1 MVYASHF
8 SRVWLFAT
16 LWTMIC
22 QAPLSMDF
30 SRQEHWNGLPCP
42 SARDVPDSGMEPWV
56 QSLASP
62 ALANRF
68 FTTSTTWEAEKR
80 ECRENINT
88 KQLGY
93 RELVPKDGGRRDV
106 QSWRQTFCHAHHNK
120 KLCLYSIRYVEPLK
134 VSTQGPGM
142 DNCQHFG
149 SWLEICPWWVF
160 IKNFQHVC
168 VWSFHFH

>member
-1 MVYASHF
+1 MSDSLRPYG
-8 SRVWLFAT
+8 
-16 LWTMIC
+16 LW
-22 QAPLSMDF
+22 
-30 SRQEHWNGLPCP
+30 
-42 SARDVPDSGMEPWV
+42 SARLLCPWISPGKNTGMVCHALLQGMFLTWGWNPEF
-56 QSLASP
+56 SLLHLLHWAS
-62 ALANRF
+62 RF

-80 ECRENINT
+80 ERRENINT

>member
-1 MVYASHF
+1 MRAKSF
-8 SRVWLFAT
+8 SQVWFSAT
-16 LWTMIC
+16 LWAVAH
-22 QAPLSMDF
+22 QAPLSMGF
-30 SRQEHWNGLPCP
+30 IRQEYWSRLPYP
-42 SARDVPDSGMEPWV
+42 TPEDLPEPEIKPT
-56 QSLASP
+56 SLASP
-62 ALANRF
+62 ALASRF

-80 ECRENINT
+80 ERRENINT